1 MQGAFL
7 SAPGNEFALLRMKGL
22 IFGAVEPGM
31 GWAVGSRALP
41 TALSLIASP
50 AHGAGTATPC
60 IYFSCLI
67 SSSV

>member
-1 MQGAFL
+1 MQGTFL
-7 SAPGNEFALLRMKGL
+7 SAPGNGFALLRMKGL
-22 IFGAVEPGM
+22 SFGAVEPGM

-41 TALSLIASP
+41 SALSLSAST
-50 AHGAGTATPC
+50 ANATPC